1 MSENKVYTAI
11 GLMSGTSLDGEID
24 VALLRTDGADYVERL
39 DFKPF
44 PYDIAVR
51 DKVRA
56 CFGKRARDEA
66 VEEAEK
72 LVTDLHIQAIKASGF
87 EADVIGFHGQ
97 TITHDPDKNFT
108 WQLGDGQRLANETG
122 IDVICDL
129 RQNDIKNG
137 GQGAPLIPVYHQALA
152 SELEKP
158 CAVLNIGGVA
168 NITYLDENQ
177 ILAFD
182 TSPGNA
188 MIDDAMQMQHNKPF
202 DEDGKIAAL
211 DEVNVGQ
218 IGEWLKNPYF
228 DIKPPKSL
236 DRNDF
241 NITGN
246 IATLTAF
253 TVEGVAKSLEHL
265 PLPPKKWYITG
276 GGRKN
281 KTMMQGLA
289 DRLGV
294 PVVPVEEA
302 GWNGDAMEAEGFA
315 YLAVRSLAGL
325 PLTYPTTTG
334 VKKSLQ
340 GGVFY
345 SVTDVLASRP
355 AK

>member
-1 MSENKVYTAI
+1 MEQSKVYTAI

-56 CFGKRARDEA
+56 CFGKRERDDA
-66 VEEAEK
+66 VDEAEK
-72 LVTDLHIQAIKASGF
+72 LVTDLHIQAVKASGF

-97 TITHDPDKNFT
+97 SITHDPTTNFT
-108 WQLGDGQRLANETG
+108 WQLGDGQRLADETG
-122 IDVICDL
+122 IDVVCDM
-129 RQNDIKNG
+129 RQNDIKSG

-152 SELEKP
+152 SNLEKP

-168 NITYLDENQ
+168 NITYLDENE

-182 TSPGNA
+182 TSTGNA
-188 MIDDAMQMQHNKPF
+188 MIDDAMQTQHGKAF
-202 DEDGKIAAL
+202 DEGGAIAASEKI
-211 DEVNVGQ
+211 DEAQ
-218 IGEWLKNPYF
+218 IQEWLKNPYF
-228 DIKPPKSL
+228 DLKPPKSL

-253 TVEGVAKSLEHL
+253 TVEGIAKSLEHL
-265 PLPPKKWYITG
+265 PQAPKAWYITG

-281 KTMMQGLA
+281 KTMMQELA

-294 PVVPVEEA
+294 PVLPVEEA
-302 GWNGDAMEAEGFA
+302 GWNGDAIEAEGFA

-325 PLTYPTTTG
+325 PLTFPTTTG
-334 VKKSLQ
+334 TKSPIT
-340 GGVFY
+340 GGILY
-345 SVTDVLASRP
+345 HS
-355 AK
+355 